1 MAGFAFSQRRACN
14 LIKANRGSCRYQP
27 VEDDAVLV
35 GRLKELAV
43 ERRRFG
49 YRRLHWMLRRE
60 GHRINHKKIYRLYRD
75 NGLTVRKRGGRKRSL
90 GTRSPIMSPTGPNQ
104 RWSLDFVHD
113 SLADGRRFRILNVV
127 DDYTR
132 ECLAAVVDTSLP
144 GGIRSAEPSL
154 PGVVA
159 WPPDRI

>member
-1 MAGFAFSQRRACN
+1 MAGFGISQRRACN
-14 LIKANRGSCRYQP
+14 LVKANRGSCRYQP

-90 GTRSPIMSPTGPNQ
+90 GTRSPIMSPTGPN
-104 RWSLDFVHD
+104 RAGVSTLFTTAWPM
-113 SLADGRRFRILNVV
+113 VV
-127 DDYTR
+127 DSGY
-132 ECLAAVVDTSLP
+132 
-144 GGIRSAEPSL
+144 
-154 PGVVA
+154 
-159 WPPDRI
+159 

>member
-1 MAGFAFSQRRACN
+1 MAGFGISQRRACN

-27 VEDDAVLV
+27 VEDDAGLI

-60 GHRINHKKIYRLYRD
+60 GYGINHKKIYRLYHD

-90 GTRSPIMSPTGPNQ
+90 GTRSPIMSQPAPTSAGALTLFTTVWPM
-104 RWSLDFVHD
+104 
-113 SLADGRRFRILNVV
+113 VV
-127 DDYTR
+127 GSGY
-132 ECLAAVVDTSLP
+132 
-144 GGIRSAEPSL
+144 
-154 PGVVA
+154 
-159 WPPDRI
+159 